1 MNRKKSYLKKRKTR
15 ALDKKYLGSRGKGS
29 PLSRVSV
36 TQAND
41 ECVCACVCYVCV
53 SVSPCVYVCACVC
66 VCVCVCVS
74 VWV

>member
-1 MNRKKSYLKKRKTR
+1 MNRKNVISKGKRKTR
-15 ALDKKYLGSRGKGS
+15 ALDKKYLASRGKGS

-41 ECVCACVCYVCV
+41 ECVSACVCHLFVRLCLR
-53 SVSPCVYVCACVC
+53 VYMCAL

>member
-15 ALDKKYLGSRGKGS
+15 ALDKKYIGSRGKGS

-36 TQAND
+36 TQAID

-53 SVSPCVYVCACVC
+53 CLCLRVYMCAL
-66 VCVCVCVS
+66 VCVCVS
-74 VWV
+74 VCV